1 VALATD
7 SANTETVQRGQYLA
21 IAGDC
26 AACHTAAGGK
36 SFGGGLSVATPI
48 GAIIATNITPSK
60 TAGIGNYSPQQ
71 FSDAVRRGIRA
82 DGRRLYPAMPYT
94 AYVKISD
101 EDVRALYAYFMHGV
115 PNGWLDWPTM
125 TGDWGGTR
133 SSFEAAAINL
143 RAHFTTESAANPTG
157 GNYQTAA
164 YTQQVDFGA
173 DFDLQRLMNIPDAKI
188 QVTLTDRTGHSLSA
202 EALGNLFAVQELY
215 GAGQNFRLA
224 EMNYQQEFLDRKV
237 TIEVGWAPLGD
248 DFAGLPAY
256 CDFQNGVICGH
267 ANAMTTDSGA
277 HNFPTAQWGARID
290 VRPTPGFYVQTG
302 VYQFNPNEGN
312 ADAGFDLSTRST
324 GVLLP
329 IELGWLPGHGNGEL
343 PGDAKIGGY
352 YNTAQ
357 TPDLLKDING
367 FSAGLT
373 GAPFEQHGGR
383 YGGYIMA
390 DQMVFR
396 EEADARRGLT
406 LGFMAT
412 AGDPQTAKYSYFGIV
427 GGHYQGTFPHRDE
440 DLIAFMLAYAR
451 INSRLT
457 QYQEDQDAVAPNSA
471 GIQTYESI
479 AEIDYG
485 AQLAPWLMLRPNLQ
499 YVMHPGGTGKIPD
512 AFVIGLT
519 TKVTF

>member
-1 VALATD
+1 MAL
-7 SANTETVQRGQYLA
+7 L
-21 IAGDC
+21 C
-26 AACHTAAGGK
+26 AYAAE
-36 SFGGGLSVATPI
+36 A
-48 GAIIATNITPSK
+48 
-60 TAGIGNYSPQQ
+60 QQ
-71 FSDAVRRGIRA
+71 AA
-82 DGRRLYPAMPYT
+82 D
-94 AYVKISD
+94 
-101 EDVRALYAYFMHGV
+101 
-115 PNGWLDWPTM
+115 GWLDWPTM
-125 TGDWGGTR
+125 TGDWGGART
-133 SSFEAAAINL
+133 SLQDDGINL
-143 RAHFTTESAANPTG
+143 RAHFTTESAGNPIG

-188 QVTLTDRTGHSLSA
+188 QVTLTHRAGRSLSA
-202 EALGNLFAVQELY
+202 AALGNQFAVQELY

-224 EMNYQQEFLDRKV
+224 EMNYQQDFFDHKA
-237 TIEVGWAPLGD
+237 TIEVGWSPMGD

-256 CDFQNGVICGH
+256 CNFQNGVICGH

-277 HNFPTAQWGARID
+277 HNFPTAQWGARIN
-290 VRPTPGFYVQTG
+290 VRPMPEFYVQAG

-312 ADAGFDLSTRST
+312 ADAGFDLSTRSP

-329 IELGWLPGHGNGEL
+329 VELGWLPGHGHGEL
-343 PGDAKIGGY
+343 PGDVKIGGY

-373 GAPFEQHGGR
+373 GTPFEQHDGR
-383 YGGYIMA
+383 YGGYVMA

-396 EEADARRGLT
+396 EEPSSHRGLT

-412 AGDPQTAKYSYFGIV
+412 AGDRDTAKYSYFWIV
-427 GGHYQGTFPHRDE
+427 GGHYQGTFPGRD
-440 DLIAFMLAYAR
+440 DDVAAVMLAYAR
-451 INSRLT
+451 TNSRLT
-457 QYQEDQDAVAPNSA
+457 QYQQDRDAVAPGSV

-499 YVMHPGGTGKIPD
+499 YVIHPGGTGKIPD
-512 AFVIGLT
+512 ALVIGLT